1 MLWCLNSIYYS
12 LLMTERELIKSL
24 KNGDEKAFREFVEQK
39 QTHLLRLCMG
49 FVHNREDAR
58 DLVQEIFIEV
68 FRSVRNFREDSNIS
82 TWLYRIAVNKSLN
95 YLRKNRTR
103 LTTSEDYSSSEKV
116 ISNEI
121 NTMSETPDALVEV
134 NQRKILIKKA
144 IDSLQKNQRIAFV
157 MSKYEDLSYQEIS
170 DIMDI
175 SKAAVES
182 LIHRAKVNLQKKL
195 YTLYQKN
202 LL

>member
-1 MLWCLNSIYYS
+1 MRLNGIYDS
-12 LLMTERELIKSL
+12 LLMTDGEYINRLKS
-24 KNGDEKAFREFVEQK
+24 GDEKAFREFVEQ
-39 QTHLLRLCMG
+39 QQPHLLRLCTG

-68 FRSVRNFREDSNIS
+68 FRSVKNFREDSRLS

-95 YLRKNRTR
+95 YLRKNKKRAGVSD
-103 LTTSEDYSSSEKV
+103 LNSSIEKD
-116 ISNEI
+116 ISNKE
-121 NTMSETPDALVEV
+121 NDGNDSPDAHMEMS
-134 NQRKILIKKA
+134 QRESLIKKA

-157 MSKYEDLSYQEIS
+157 MNKYEELSYQEIS
-170 DIMDI
+170 EIMDI
-175 SKAAVES
+175 SVSAVES

-202 LL
+202 LI